1 MNEEEQARMERTLKM
16 AKQNSTAKDSIDLDA
31 LEMET
36 NYPVGIQLNKAL
48 ENPGSDFDLV
58 LREGDQLIVPQYIN
72 TVKINGEVM
81 YPNTVLYQKGKRLKH
96 YINQAGG
103 FGQTAKKSKVYV
115 VYMNGTVAEVSGG
128 SSKRIQPGCEI
139 IVPAKPDKKGMS
151 IGEIL
156 SIGTSTASLGA
167 IVASMIT
174 LFK

>member
-1 MNEEEQARMERTLKM
+1 
-16 AKQNSTAKDSIDLDA
+16 LD
-31 LEMET
+31 MET

-58 LREGDQLIVPQYIN
+58 IREGDQLIVPQYIN

-96 YINQAGG
+96 YIHQSGG
-103 FGQTAKKSKVYV
+103 FGPRAKKSKVYV

-128 SSKRIQPGCEI
+128 SSKAIQPGCEI
-139 IVPAKPDKKGMS
+139 IVPSKPEKRGMTT
-151 IGEIL
+151 GEIL

-167 IVASMIT
+167 IIASMIT